1 MSWRDIQDGAI
12 VSLYIIGVL
21 IGILACVA
29 FVVLLGYLA
38 LQGWACVQEWRMP
51 ESFIEFFGVLT
62 LLKLV
67 VECVWLCIWLLK

>member
-1 MSWRDIQDGAI
+1 MSWRDIQDRAI
-12 VSLYIIGVL
+12 VSMSIVL
-21 IGILACVA
+21 GILACVA

-51 ESFIEFFGVLT
+51 KSFIEFFGVLA